1 MISIFTYFNY
11 REFLQDFYNEQKALN
26 KAFSFQYF
34 ANKAGFKSKSFI
46 KHVIDGKKNLTADSI
61 EKLNNVLKLK
71 DKSFSYLTDLVAFNQ
86 ASTIDQRN
94 FLFGKLSQY
103 NKRNASRVILTQQY
117 DIYSK
122 WYFNAIRE
130 LVVTVD
136 FVDDYGRLG
145 KMLKPAITAA
155 NARDAVKLL
164 LRLGFI
170 EKKGS
175 RYVQS
180 DPVITTGD
188 EVRSLTISNFHIQN
202 LALAASSIET
212 VESSVR
218 DISCVVLGLS
228 DDGFNLVKTEIQ
240 KFRKK
245 LLDIAAS
252 ETKVNR
258 VYHINFQAIPVSE
271 DVNEKNI

>member
-1 MISIFTYFNY
+1 MLSIFTYFNY
-11 REFLQDFYNEQKALN
+11 REFLQDFYNEQKSLN
-26 KAFSFQYF
+26 KAFSYQYF

-71 DKSFSYLTDLVAFNQ
+71 DKSFSYFTDLVAFNQ
-86 ASTIDQRN
+86 AATIEQRN

-117 DIYSK
+117 EIYSK

-130 LVVTVD
+130 IVVTSD
-136 FVDDYGRLG
+136 FSDDYERLG

-164 LRLGFI
+164 LRLGCI
-170 EKKGS
+170 EKKGT
-175 RYVQS
+175 RYVQC

-188 EVRSLTISNFHIQN
+188 EVRSLTVSNFHIQN

-212 VESSVR
+212 VESSAR
-218 DISCVVLGLS
+218 DISCLVLGLS
-228 DDGFNLVKTEIQ
+228 DDGFTLVKSEIQ

-245 LLDIAAS
+245 LLEIAAC
-252 ETKVNR
+252 ETKINR
-258 VYHINFQAIPVSE
+258 VYHVNFQAIPVSE
-271 DVNEKNI
+271 DINEQHI

>member
-1 MISIFTYFNY
+1 MLTIFTYFNY
-11 REFLQDFYNEQKALN
+11 REFLQDFYNEQKSLN
-26 KAFSFQYF
+26 KAFSYQYF
-34 ANKAGFKSKSFI
+34 ANKAGFKAKSFI

-71 DKSFSYLTDLVAFNQ
+71 DKSFSYFTDLVTFNQ
-86 ASTIDQRN
+86 ASTIEQRN
-94 FLFGKLSQY
+94 YYFGKLSQY
-103 NKRNASRVILTQQY
+103 NKRNAARMVLNQQY
-117 DIYSK
+117 DLYSK

-130 LVVTVD
+130 LVVTRD
-136 FVDDYGRLG
+136 FCDDYERLG

-155 NARDAVKLL
+155 NAQDAVKLL
-164 LRLGFI
+164 LRLGLI
-170 EKKGS
+170 EKKGT
-175 RYVQS
+175 RYIQC

-202 LALAASSIET
+202 LALAASSIDT
-212 VESSVR
+212 IESCAR
-218 DISCVVLGLS
+218 DISCIVVGLS
-228 DDGFNLVKTEIQ
+228 DDGFAHVKQEIQ

-252 ETKVNR
+252 DTNVNR

-271 DVNEKNI
+271 DINEQNS